1 MNSADVTTDLQAELL
16 SKFIP
21 SSAATACL
29 SESVARRFKCLP
41 LSIEPCIASSARTLK
56 LAIVNYP
63 DATLSERISR
73 HLPVG
78 VTAAFSTVGDTH
90 FEEAL
95 DKCYAKELQ
104 GEPLIHRCGYRQ
116 SRTDEETAEPNRIVR
131 LVDALLHSACLQDA
145 SDIHIAM
152 AGDCLEVRFRIDG
165 QLGPFAK
172 LDIEYAD
179 AVAGRIKILAELDI
193 SETRV
198 PQDGQFNQLVE
209 GQSIDF
215 RVSSFPTIRGE
226 NIVIRVL
233 GAALHQAG
241 EINALYSDK
250 VRQELLN
257 SFQHPDGIFI
267 FCGPTGSGKS
277 TSLYA
282 LIAELDASALNIMTI
297 EDPVEIV
304 MPQLRQTNIDQT
316 RDFGF
321 AEGLRA
327 ILRQDPDVIL
337 IGEVRDSPSASMM
350 LRASMTGHRVLTT
363 IHASDTFSAIDR
375 LLELGVSREL
385 LSRNLRCI
393 VSQRLVRKVCTHCR
407 ANTSNHCVCR
417 GSGYRGRQALM
428 EILTIT
434 PVLAKL
440 IRSQA
445 DKEELLLEARVDGY
459 ETLFELA
466 QQLTRN
472 DVTDAGEIRRVLGS
486 EPLSDYRQH

>member
-1 MNSADVTTDLQAELL
+1 MNSAEGECEIPAELL

-21 SSAATACL
+21 SLSATACL
-29 SESVARRFKCLP
+29 SETIARRFNCIP
-41 LSIEPCIASSARTLK
+41 LSIEPRVVSSTRKLK
-56 LAIVNYP
+56 LAIADLP
-63 DATLSERISR
+63 DATVSERISR
-73 HLPVG
+73 HLPTG
-78 VTAAFSTVGDTH
+78 VEPVFSLAGSTH

-95 DKCYAKELQ
+95 AKCYAKELQ
-104 GEPLIHRCGYRQ
+104 GEALIHRCGYRQ
-116 SRTDEETAEPNRIVR
+116 VQTDEEIVEPNRVVR
-131 LVDALLHSACLQDA
+131 LVEAVLHAACLQGA
-145 SDIHIAM
+145 SDIHIAVE
-152 AGDCLEVRFRIDG
+152 GDFLDVRFRIDG
-165 QLGPFAK
+165 LIGQFIK
-172 LDIEYAD
+172 LDIGYAEP
-179 AVAGRIKILAELDI
+179 VAGRIKILAALDI
-193 SETRV
+193 SETRL
-198 PQDGQFNQLVE
+198 PQDGQFNLFVD

-233 GAALHQAG
+233 GAAFNQAG
-241 EINALYSDK
+241 EITALFSDK
-250 VRQELLN
+250 VKRSLLKCI
-257 SFQHPDGIFI
+257 QHPDGIFL

-282 LIAELDASALNIMTI
+282 LIAELDSSTLNIMTI

-304 MPQLRQTNIDQT
+304 VPQLRQTNIDQA

-393 VSQRLVRKVCTHCR
+393 VSQRLVRKVCAQCKT
-407 ANTSNHCVCR
+407 NTINECVCR
-417 GSGYRGRQALM
+417 GSGYQGRQALM
-428 EILTIT
+428 EILMIT
-434 PVLAKL
+434 PVMAKL
-440 IRSQA
+440 IRAEA
-445 DKEELLLEARVDGY
+445 DKEELLQESRIDGY

-466 QQLTRN
+466 QQLTLHG
-472 DVTDAGEIRRVLGS
+472 VTDAEEIHRVLGRK
-486 EPLSDYRQH
+486 PRGDYRRH